1 MTVLQSDNAAWRE
14 DDAALHWLSLIYSNS
29 LTRFMRSSLMKWTL
43 KVTRLWYYNTTES
56 HRTVAPSLRMS
67 WWSSSWCW
75 YWESLVRRT
84 LTSDLVSDPRI
95 MFLQPKSLIL
105 FLDYRSLW
113 FFFLIEVCRS
123 IVPASVSSS
132 HLKHTR
138 GLLEHCWT
146 TLLDLMNT
154 TEQHFWIWWWL
165 FSGQYLTDV
174 HMPLIWAYISMK
186 QSFRPIFQSFN
197 WFYLISSHLR

>member
-14 DDAALHWLSLIYSNS
+14 DDAALHWLSLIYSTS
-29 LTRFMRSSLMKWTL
+29 LTRFMRSSLMRWTL

-56 HRTVAPSLRMS
+56 HRTVAPSFRMS
-67 WWSSSWCW
+67 WWSSWWCW

-105 FLDYRSLW
+105 LLDYSLW

-138 GLLEHCWT
+138 GLLEHHWT
-146 TLLDLMNT
+146 TLLDLMMIVCWSRLDWCWYA
-154 TEQHFWIWWWL
+154 FDL
-165 FSGQYLTDV
+165 SF
-174 HMPLIWAYISMK
+174 YI
-186 QSFRPIFQSFN
+186 N
-197 WFYLISSHLR
+197 ETVISSHLPVI